1 MKKRLVEQDMSLDT
15 NKVKDYTRELSTFLV
30 GQEFTKL
37 LESQGQIAQ
46 YNKKISDFKSSA
58 TVLNKEFEE
67 RHNRITPYKLSM
79 FGTNQDI
86 LLLGFYFSYAFLT
99 LVSLI
104 MVYKNTG
111 TFQNVVYAF
120 IMSIFVVV
128 ILTAILVRAA

>member
-1 MKKRLVEQDMSLDT
+1 MSLDT
-15 NKVKDYTRELSTFLV
+15 NKVKSYTSDLSQFLV

-37 LESQGQIAQ
+37 VESQGKIAE
-46 YNKKISDFKSSA
+46 YNKQINDFRSSS

-86 LLLGFYFSYAFLT
+86 LLLGFYFSYAFLV
-99 LVSLI
+99 LISLI
-104 MVYKNTG
+104 LIYKNTQS
-111 TFQNVVYAF
+111 FQNVAYAF
-120 IMSIFVVV
+120 LMSIFVVV